1 MKGYDLYRDNV
12 ALLYRRFGE
21 YRTHSR
27 YFFSPLPFEVKYELF
42 SGRSKRLMDIRSV
55 RVPIP
60 LGALFLCWE
69 QYPDLF
75 RVATPSGD
83 AMIFSFNGSP
93 LSGANSYSAVN
104 LETGEVFQGNN
115 APGFLNRCKC
125 LDSAIETV
133 ELGLEQM
140 CERKGVPRAEFSSA
154 SIEETVE
161 YVRALEG

>member
-1 MKGYDLYRDNV
+1 MKGFDLYRDNV

-21 YRTHSR
+21 YRTHTK
-27 YFFSPLPFEVKYELF
+27 YFFAPLPFEVKYKLYA
-42 SGRSKRLMDIRSV
+42 RRKMRLMEIQSV
-55 RVPIP
+55 RGPIP

-75 RVATPSGD
+75 KVATPSGD

-104 LETGEVFQGNN
+104 LETGELIQGNG
-115 APGFLNRCKC
+115 APGFLNRCRC

-133 ELGLEQM
+133 EQGLEQL
-140 CERKGVPRAEFSSA
+140 CKRDEISRDEFHPA

-161 YVRALEG
+161 YVRSLED

>member
-1 MKGYDLYRDNV
+1 MKGFDLYRDNV

-21 YRTHSR
+21 YRTHSK

-42 SGRSKRLMDIRSV
+42 AGRNRRLMEIRPV

-93 LSGANSYSAVN
+93 LSGSNSYWAVN
-104 LETGEVFQGNN
+104 LKTGEVIQGNG
-115 APGFLNRCKC
+115 APGFLNRCRC

-133 ELGLEQM
+133 EQGLEQF
-140 CERKGVPRAEFSSA
+140 CAKKGISRDEFHPA

-161 YVRALEG
+161 YVRSLED